1 MSGTES
7 LILRMQQAMQGL
19 RDTTRQASAE
29 TDQLRLRMENLNRI
43 ANEAI
48 RSGYTGRG
56 NFRDYVDRR
65 DLPDLRGSDM
75 GRARDMA
82 RESLHPHSSP
92 GIGATIQHHI
102 QNQTAQFVK
111 ATLAAAGAA
120 SVTAFAFRGAD
131 RAVDLNVE
139 TDKLMR
145 MSRGLAGGFDSLLD
159 SMKSTA
165 DSIHMPAEEAAKLA
179 VSLAKLGGTVDLN
192 TMAAQ
197 AKASR
202 AFGLDNATLPTWM
215 ADMKWRG
222 AGAPSDLLATFA
234 TTVART
240 GMGGKSEELLH
251 SFKEYAD
258 RTEKVLLH
266 TADLGGFAVSMS
278 ALGSITDAGGN
289 PLPGLRGAAGAALL
303 KQVDEGFRQS
313 GAGEAGEV
321 ARGRF
326 WAHRGKTNAYE
337 QKYLAEEPISA
348 NPEMFSDYLQFTK
361 NLIGGNDP
369 YRWYDGLA
377 NDLNISR
384 HAAENLY
391 KFQDK
396 GGDINAFGKW
406 VHDTTGKGLT
416 ETPEAAFADLSQ
428 IWNLSDKFN
437 QKKFGEA
444 DVGSMLGL
452 LTRYKVDADANGG
465 MEESNYGNL
474 LEKLAKAASTGPE
487 ETRAKEHERMM
498 ADIANTQMWAGDKL
512 LLGAETFYRAVGKF
526 VGDEGGPRKEGEKL
540 KDDGS
545 NWLSVELAKKAKE
558 KEELKAAQ
566 EAKEAEARQKHQA
579 YSDRTMQ
586 SPSAQERGYAY
597 PMLDPLLDWWKGDKT
612 EAAPT
617 VPGDKTTSLLGTI
630 GLGVGEAIAGK
641 NGLLGLTSGR
651 ANAATLPGELTPEQ
665 RGESPAATVAKVKSV
680 GTSANAS
687 VGKGASK
694 GAAQYMDRVNAAAK
708 KHGVDPALLAGLI
721 EHESGWNPKRKS
733 KAGAVGLGQ
742 FMPATAERFGITDRT
757 DPNQSIDGAAAYL
770 KSNLDMFGGDASLAL
785 AAYNAGEGAVK
796 KYGGIPPYKETK
808 AYVPAVLASAKK
820 YSGGSAGAVADTGSS
835 TAAASS
841 GGSVKWQPGVHL
853 GTKSTDGG
861 AAASGGMVIGIG
873 GGTEA
878 PVKWEPGVH
887 LGTKRID
894 DGGAPAAGG
903 DVKWE
908 PGVHLG
914 TKRIDD
920 YNMQLPEGTSAAAS
934 ARDAPSAV
942 RDMLSSMGG
951 PGGEL
956 GRMVGDMRATIDV
969 VQKSDMGEVLSQ
981 HSRQFALGG
990 VPQPQHMLA
999 GAKAMMGAAQ
1009 GLANGFTGAMARR

>member
-7 LILRMQQAMQGL
+7 ILVRMQQAMQGL
-19 RDTTRQASAE
+19 RDATRQANTEA
-29 TDQLRLRMENLNRI
+29 DRLRQNFAAIDAAARDAI
-43 ANEAI
+43 AN
-48 RSGYTGRG
+48 GFTGRG
-56 NFRDYVDRR
+56 NFRNY
-65 DLPDLRGSDM
+65 LPQGSDDFTALQ
-75 GRARDMA
+75 RQQARDHA
-82 RESLHPHSSP
+82 VSILNQQSPQSSHHN
-92 GIGATIQHHI
+92 IGATVASAVR
-102 QNQTAQFVK
+102 NEAGQFFR

-303 KQVDEGFRQS
+303 KQIDDGFRQS

-326 WAHRGKTNAYE
+326 FASRGVTNPYE
-337 QKYLAEEPISA
+337 QKFRAEEPISA
-348 NPEMFSDYLQFTK
+348 NPQMLEDYFKFTK
-361 NLIGGNDP
+361 QLIGGDDP
-369 YRWYDGLA
+369 YRWYDGIA
-377 NDLNISR
+377 NDIGISR
-384 HAAENLY
+384 HAAKNIMD
-391 KFQDK
+391 FQAR
-396 GGDINAFGKW
+396 GGDLGAFGGW
-406 VHDTTGKGLT
+406 VKQTTGKGLT

-597 PMLDPLLDWWKGDKT
+597 PMLDPLLDWWKGGKT
-612 EAAPT
+612 EATPA
-617 VPGDKTTSLLGTI
+617 VPGDKTTSLLGTV

-641 NGLLGLTSGR
+641 NGLLGWTSGN

-665 RGESPAATVAKVKSV
+665 RGESPAATVAKVS
-680 GTSANAS
+680 GSSSGAGASGYGSGASAS
-687 VGKGASK
+687 VGRGAPK

-708 KHGVDPALLAGLI
+708 KNGLDPALLAGLI
-721 EHESGWNPKRKS
+721 EQESRWDPNARSHK
-733 KAGAVGLGQ
+733 GAVGLGQ
-742 FMPATAERFGITDRT
+742 FMPGTAKDMGITDRS
-757 DPNQSIDGAAAYL
+757 DPGQSIDGAAKYL
-770 KSNLDMFGGDASLAL
+770 RQNIDAFGGDVSLGL
-785 AAYNAGEGAVK
+785 AAYNAGPETVRKAGNR
-796 KYGGIPPYKETK
+796 IPNNKETQ
-808 AYVPAVLASAKK
+808 AYVPGVLARAQK
-820 YSGGSAGAVADTGSS
+820 YSGGSAGAVADAGS
-835 TAAASS
+835 TASSS

-853 GTKSTDGG
+853 GTKSTDGTPAAGG
-861 AAASGGMVIGIG
+861 A
-873 GGTEA
+873 
-878 PVKWEPGVH
+878 VKWEPGVH
-887 LGTKRID
+887 LGTKSTD
-894 DGGAPAAGG
+894 GGGGAPAAGG

-1009 GLANGFTGAMARR
+1009 GLANGFTGAMSRR